1 MDKEKPQRGGG
12 SSAMKKRKL
21 NYRFHNPNSAEATAD
36 YILKVFIEANSEKVE
51 KAIQEAAEIEEERTK
66 ETVRFDKK
74 ILYNCVRKYCNL
86 LPCFMSNFWI
96 KLVIE
101 SS

>member
-51 KAIQEAAEIEEERTK
+51 KAIQEAAELEPK
-66 ETVRFDKK
+66 EK
-74 ILYNCVRKYCNL
+74 N
-86 LPCFMSNFWI
+86 SI
-96 KLVIE
+96 KNICK
-101 SS
+101 